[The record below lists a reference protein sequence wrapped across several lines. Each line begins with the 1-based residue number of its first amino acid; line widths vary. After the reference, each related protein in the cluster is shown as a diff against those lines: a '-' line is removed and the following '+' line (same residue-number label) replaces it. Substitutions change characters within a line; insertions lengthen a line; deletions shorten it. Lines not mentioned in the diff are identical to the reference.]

1 MASDT
6 KEEVSSRNQVG
17 ENHTTVPD
25 IYECLFNVPR
35 EVLQAQASILHVKEI
50 AGSTAAGGREGIADD
65 LSRLCPMEL
74 LVHRDV
80 LTEPGPNL
88 SHFPLACGH
97 GRDQKYWLGIAKFA
111 NITEQTGFQV
121 IFAFFFLL
129 SCLV

>member
-1 MASDT
+1 M
-6 KEEVSSRNQVG
+6 
-17 ENHTTVPD
+17 PD

-97 GRDQKYWLGIAKFA
+97 GRD
-111 NITEQTGFQV
+111 
-121 IFAFFFLL
+121 
-129 SCLV
+129 